1 MKLRVS
7 HLTRYEYDREV
18 GFGSHILY
26 LRPRES
32 VDQRLLFHR
41 LSVQPDARLIPLRD
55 AQDNNFI
62 QAHFWEHAAALNI
75 RSEFEVE
82 RQFPNPFDFLL
93 EISALSIPFRYEEG
107 LLPVLA
113 PCLATTDDTGEETLR
128 LRAWLDEHF
137 VDRPSETIPF
147 LSALNQLLYQQL
159 GYLRREEGAVQAP
172 RLTLELGGGA
182 CRDYA
187 WLFVALARTLGIAAR
202 FVSGYLHAPNDDRRS
217 AGAMHAWAEVYL
229 PGAGWRGLD
238 PTHGIWC
245 DDNFIAVAHAARAQA
260 VNPVQGSLFTAG
272 AAHARLHVDVRVE
285 RVD

>member
-18 GFGSHILY
+18 GFGPHILY

-32 VDQRLLFHR
+32 FDQRILSHR

-55 AQDNNFI
+55 VQDNNFF

-93 EISALSIPFRYEEG
+93 EPSALAVPFRYEET
-107 LLPVLA
+107 LLPALAACLA
-113 PCLATTDDTGEETLR
+113 PADGAGDEALR
-128 LRAWLDEHF
+128 LLAWLDEHF
-137 VDRPSETIPF
+137 IDRPTETVAF
-147 LSALNQLLYQQL
+147 LSALNLLLYRQL
-159 GYLRREEGAVQAP
+159 AYVRREEGAVQSP

-202 FVSGYLHAPNDDRRS
+202 FVSGYLHAPDDDRRS